1 MDSKVYLFTSLFFV
15 GLLSFD
21 LLHAW
26 TQRKKETTLRSA
38 TLMTLMYISLAVGF
52 GFLMVR
58 WTDPVAQQS
67 FFASW
72 ITEYSLS
79 LDNLFVFILIFA
91 RLNIPKQRQEIVLL
105 FGIGLSLILR
115 AIFLL
120 FGVALVQ
127 RWTFMLFI
135 FGGFLIYTAIQIVR
149 EDGEDEWEETKIM
162 RFMREKKF
170 SINAI
175 AFLSIATTD
184 VMFAFDS
191 IPAVIGITTNT
202 YVILTANFFALMGLR
217 QLYFLVEKLMSKLA
231 YLSLGLAVVLLF
243 IGLKLN
249 FEALHHYGYEEIL
262 GIKIPVISLQA
273 SLITIVAILGITTI
287 ASLIKKQKP
296 RFPL

>member
-1 MDSKVYLFTSLFFV
+1 MDSRVYVFTTLFFLV
-15 GLLSFD
+15 LLSFD

-38 TLMTLMYISLAVGF
+38 TLMTLMYVSIAIGF
-52 GFLMVR
+52 GILMVR

-135 FGGFLIYTAIQIVR
+135 FGGFLIYTAIQILR
-149 EDGEDEWEETKIM
+149 EGDEDEWEETRIM
-162 RFMREKKF
+162 RFMREKKY
-170 SINAI
+170 SLNAI

-217 QLYFLVEKLMSKLA
+217 QLYFLVERLMSKLA

-249 FEALHHYGYEEIL
+249 FEALHHYGYEKIF
-262 GIKIPVISLQA
+262 GVTIPVITLQM
-273 SLITIVAILGITTI
+273 SLIVIVSILGVTTI

-296 RFPL
+296 HFPL

>member
-1 MDSKVYLFTSLFFV
+1 
-15 GLLSFD
+15 
-21 LLHAW
+21 
-26 TQRKKETTLRSA
+26 
-38 TLMTLMYISLAVGF
+38 MTLMYISFAIGF
-52 GFLMVR
+52 GILMVR
-58 WTDPVAQQS
+58 WTDPVAQQA

-105 FGIGLSLILR
+105 FGIGLSLVLR

-135 FGGFLIYTAIQIVR
+135 FGAFLIYTAIQIVR
-149 EDGEDEWEETKIM
+149 EDDDDEWEETRIM
-162 RFMREKKF
+162 RFMRKKKF
-170 SINAI
+170 SLNAI

-217 QLYFLVEKLMSKLA
+217 QLYFLVQNLISKLA
-231 YLSLGLAVVLLF
+231 YISLGLAFVLIF

-249 FEALHHYGYEEIL
+249 FEALHFYGYEKIL
-262 GIKIPVISLQA
+262 GITIPEISLQL
-273 SLITIVAILGITTI
+273 SLLVIVSFLGATTI

-296 RFPL
+296 HFPL

>member
-15 GLLSFD
+15 ALLSFD

-38 TLMTLMYISLAVGF
+38 TLMTLMYVSLAIGF
-52 GFLMVR
+52 GILMVR

-91 RLNIPKQRQEIVLL
+91 RLNIPKQKQEMVLL
-105 FGIGLSLILR
+105 FGIGLSLVLR

-135 FGGFLIYTAIQIVR
+135 FGGFLIYTAVQILR
-149 EDGEDEWEETKIM
+149 EDEEDEWEETRIM
-162 RFMREKKF
+162 RFMRKKNF

-249 FEALHHYGYEEIL
+249 FEALHHYGYE
-262 GIKIPVISLQA
+262 K
-273 SLITIVAILGITTI
+273 ILGITIPVITLQMSLLVI
-287 ASLIKKQKP
+287 VSILGVTTVASLIKKQKP
-296 RFPL
+296 HFPL

>member
-1 MDSKVYLFTSLFFV
+1 MDSKVYLFTILFFV

-38 TLMTLMYISLAVGF
+38 TLMTLMYVSLSIGF
-52 GFLMVR
+52 GLLMVR

-149 EDGEDEWEETKIM
+149 EDDEDEWEETRIM

-170 SINAI
+170 SLNAI

-249 FEALHHYGYEEIL
+249 FEAMHHYGYEKIL
-262 GIKIPVISLQA
+262 GIKIPVISLQM
-273 SLITIVAILGITTI
+273 SLLVIVSILGVTTI

-296 RFPL
+296 HFPL

>member
-1 MDSKVYLFTSLFFV
+1 MDSKVYLFTALFFV
-15 GLLSFD
+15 ALLSFD

-26 TQRKKETTLRSA
+26 TQRKKEPTFRSA
-38 TLMTLMYISLAVGF
+38 GIMTLIYISIAIAF
-52 GFLMVR
+52 GLLMVR
-58 WTDPVAQQS
+58 WTDPVAQQA

-91 RLNIPKQRQEIVLL
+91 RLNIPKQKQEMVLL
-105 FGIGLSLILR
+105 FGIGLSLVLR

-135 FGGFLIYTAIQIVR
+135 FGAFLIYTAIQILR
-149 EDGEDEWEETKIM
+149 EDDDDEWEETRIM
-162 RFMREKKF
+162 RFMRKKNF
-170 SINAI
+170 SLSAM

-249 FEALHHYGYEEIL
+249 FEALHHYGYEKIL
-262 GIKIPVISLQA
+262 GISIPVISLQV
-273 SLITIVAILGITTI
+273 SLLVIISILSVTTI

-296 RFPL
+296 HFPL

>member
-1 MDSKVYLFTSLFFV
+1 
-15 GLLSFD
+15 
-21 LLHAW
+21 
-26 TQRKKETTLRSA
+26 
-38 TLMTLMYISLAVGF
+38 
-52 GFLMVR
+52 
-58 WTDPVAQQS
+58 
-67 FFASW
+67 
-72 ITEYSLS
+72 
-79 LDNLFVFILIFA
+79 
-91 RLNIPKQRQEIVLL
+91 
-105 FGIGLSLILR
+105 
-115 AIFLL
+115 
-120 FGVALVQ
+120 
-127 RWTFMLFI
+127 MLFI

-249 FEALHHYGYEEIL
+249 FEALHHYGYEKIL

-296 RFPL
+296 HFPLWGIKLAKAVVALSISIVKR

>member
-1 MDSKVYLFTSLFFV
+1 MDSKIYIFTTIFF
-15 GLLSFD
+15 LTILAFD

-26 TQRKKETTLRSA
+26 SQRKKEPTLRSA
-38 TLMTLMYISLAVGF
+38 TIMTLIYVSLAFAF
-52 GFLMVR
+52 GILMVR

-91 RLNIPKQRQEIVLL
+91 RLNIPKHRQEIVLL
-105 FGIGLSLILR
+105 FGIGLSLVLR

-120 FGVALVQ
+120 FGIVLVQ

-149 EDGEDEWEETKIM
+149 DDGDEEWEETRIM
-162 RFMREKKF
+162 RFMHEKKF

-191 IPAVIGITTNT
+191 IPAVIGITQNS

-217 QLYFLVEKLMSKLA
+217 QLYFLVEKLISKLA

-249 FEALHHYGYEEIL
+249 FEALHHYGHEKIL
-262 GIKIPVISLQA
+262 GIRVPEISLQM
-273 SLITIVAILGITTI
+273 SLLVIVAILGVTTI
-287 ASLIKKQKP
+287 ASLIKKQRP
-296 RFPL
+296 HFPL